1 MVSFDSGH
9 DKQDLAKH
17 TLPGASLDL
26 NDAFAVGGAVTA
38 AAVRDLPLVKNSPDE
53 PC

>member
-1 MVSFDSGH
+1 MLIVRLDLDSGH

-38 AAVRDLPLVKNSPDE
+38 AAVSSKVSYL
-53 PC
+53 